1 MTSPYDQALEET
13 SSVLQSAVVDHPF
26 IKMII
31 DGELTEEVYAAY
43 LRETYFLVNQT
54 PYFLSAAASRSR
66 EGWLQDFFLNL
77 AIEERH
83 HDRLCVQDL
92 RRLGYDTDTYLAC
105 LPGLGTW
112 TMIGQNHWTVS
123 MKDPVALLGFAAA
136 TEGLGASLGPKVTA
150 AMADYPFAERA
161 LTFLKVHSEEDQEHI
176 EMVRKAFDR
185 AGSTPERHELMRTT
199 WTYTL
204 RAYGQLFSDALAR
217 TPVGV

>member
-1 MTSPYDQALEET
+1 MTSPYEKALAET
-13 SSVLQSAVVDHPF
+13 DAVLQSDVVDHPF
-26 IKMII
+26 IDLIVCG
-31 DGELTEEVYAAY
+31 DLTEDVYAAY

-54 PYFLSAAASRSR
+54 PYFLSAAASRSG

-83 HDRLCVQDL
+83 HDRLCVQDIK
-92 RRLGYDTDTYLAC
+92 RLGYDTETYLAG

-112 TMIGQNHWTVS
+112 TMVGQNHWTVS
-123 MKDPVALLGFAAA
+123 MKDPAALLGFAAA

-150 AMADYPFAERA
+150 AMAAYPFAQKA

-176 EMVRKAFDR
+176 AMVRKAFDR
-185 AGSTPERHELMRTT
+185 AAVDPQRYDLMVAT

-204 RAYGQLFSDALAR
+204 RAYGQLFTDAMSQAK
-217 TPVGV
+217 VAA